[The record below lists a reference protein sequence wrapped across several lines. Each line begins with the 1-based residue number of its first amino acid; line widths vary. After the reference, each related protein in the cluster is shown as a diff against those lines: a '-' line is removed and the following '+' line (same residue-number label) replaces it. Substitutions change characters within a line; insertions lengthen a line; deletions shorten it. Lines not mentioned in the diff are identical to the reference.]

1 METFERNR
9 VMDGGDENKDFSM
22 AFFPTVYDFSFFY
35 FVVSSAYEI
44 GKDPE
49 EMSYLQARNFFKMNY
64 MPFQFSYGEGLV
76 ADSNSRLSIEGNFDS
91 VNSHW
96 HFYSEPFYEMDP
108 DAYNFGEPIVRQTEE
123 GILEYVY
130 EDPELY
136 YIWLD
141 YNDIQIFA
149 VKQFNAEENDNGMIS
164 KIVGLIFTQTK
175 QSGKPEIVSYM
186 PIEGVFKQYFVTY
199 PITQLSELPWY
210 KVLRKEAERKRNV
223 KSDKGFYLSVG

>member
-1 METFERNR
+1 
-9 VMDGGDENKDFSM
+9 
-22 AFFPTVYDFSFFY
+22 
-35 FVVSSAYEI
+35 
-44 GKDPE
+44 
-49 EMSYLQARNFFKMNY
+49 
-64 MPFQFSYGEGLV
+64 
-76 ADSNSRLSIEGNFDS
+76 
-91 VNSHW
+91 
-96 HFYSEPFYEMDP
+96 
-108 DAYNFGEPIVRQTEE
+108 
-123 GILEYVY
+123 
-130 EDPELY
+130 
-136 YIWLD
+136 LD